1 MGMSSEASA
10 GFHGFCHGATPFSS
24 MLMMPSVTSCRKSR
38 LAGSGDSATGIGFG
52 FADVAIGSALLSVSS
67 KLKFGFFVFEP
78 GSCQRLSADGVQ
90 RLLAR
95 SIERYHLSVRS
106 RIGHRTD
113 ISTRQI
119 VKFPHAPP
127 SDDPSASNLSTNVT
141 TDVETSSI
149 HRAVRSGRTWSR
161 T

>member
-52 FADVAIGSALLSVSS
+52 FADVAIGSALLSVGG

-95 SIERYHLSVRS
+95 SIERNHLSVRS

-113 ISTRQI
+113 IWSTRQI

-127 SDDPSASNLSTNVT
+127 SDGPSASNLSTNVT

-149 HRAVRSGRTWSR
+149 QLNEPSGAV
-161 T
+161 